1 MMYDKDSLFSQQ
13 TGAMPCPSTAALT
26 MDDEIAEPTLVS
38 LHRLRS
44 AVVELSTA
52 LNEALRD
59 ERSSAAARLQRAQAI
74 LHDVDSTSLQ
84 RVENGVRQGL
94 APWQVRK
101 VLSHIEAN
109 LGMHLRNR
117 DLAAVARLSEYHFN
131 VAFRKSVGEAPH
143 GYIIRRRVERAQ
155 GLMLSTE
162 RPLSDIAL
170 ECGLADQA
178 HFSRLFRTIVG
189 ESPAAWRRARANPP
203 G

>member
-1 MMYDKDSLFSQQ
+1 MYDKDPISSHQ
-13 TGAMPCPSTAALT
+13 TDAMPRASTIALT
-26 MDDEIAEPTLVS
+26 MPDEAAEPTLVS

-52 LNEALRD
+52 LNETLRD
-59 ERSSAAARLQRAQAI
+59 ERSSAAARLRRAQAM
-74 LHDVDSTSLQ
+74 LHSVDGMSPQPLES
-84 RVENGVRQGL
+84 GVRRGL

-101 VLSHIEAN
+101 VLAYIEAN
-109 LGMHLRNR
+109 LGTHMRNK

-131 VAFRKSVGEAPH
+131 VTFRETVGEAPH
-143 GYIIRRRVERAQ
+143 GYIVRRRVERAQ

-162 RPLSDIAL
+162 RPLSEIAL

-178 HFSRLFRTIVG
+178 HFTRLFRSIVG
-189 ESPAAWRRARANPP
+189 ETPAAWRRARANPT